1 LWSNTFLLLLGW
13 PFSRQPLSFL
23 KQIIMSKLTMISI
36 CAQVYNSKCNDLSAR
51 YTAMNVDIFS
61 LLDRLATLLA
71 KERTHSLTYIGCM
84 KKGPVITDPKMKWYP
99 IITYFLLLDLS
110 LFFTVCW
117 REFLLV
123 A

>member
-1 LWSNTFLLLLGW
+1 
-13 PFSRQPLSFL
+13 
-23 KQIIMSKLTMISI
+23 MISI
-36 CAQVYNSKCNDLSAR
+36 YAQVYNSKSNDLSAR

-99 IITYFLLLDLS
+99 MITYFLLLDLS
-110 LFFTVCW
+110 LFFTVRW